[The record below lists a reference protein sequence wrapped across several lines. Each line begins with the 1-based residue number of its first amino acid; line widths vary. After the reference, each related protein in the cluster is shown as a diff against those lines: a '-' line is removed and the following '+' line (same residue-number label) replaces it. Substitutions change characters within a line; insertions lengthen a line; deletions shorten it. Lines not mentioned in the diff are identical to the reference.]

1 MPGMFSQLQ
10 ETALAM
16 QDSDRNLDWL
26 SHDFWNKA
34 TITDLVEYVLAVL
47 ARAHRLPKIFSRNA
61 LVVNISLNQ
70 HFIFKLQT
78 SLIG

>member
-1 MPGMFSQLQ
+1 MISGI
-10 ETALAM
+10 
-16 QDSDRNLDWL
+16 
-26 SHDFWNKA
+26 KA

-47 ARAHRLPKIFSRNA
+47 ARAHRLPQNLFLLGNA

>member
-1 MPGMFSQLQ
+1 
-10 ETALAM
+10 M

-26 SHDFWNKA
+26 SHDFWNKGNHYRSGG
-34 TITDLVEYVLAVL
+34 V
-47 ARAHRLPKIFSRNA
+47 RSSCSCAHRLPQNLFLLGNA